1 MAAHPIQV
9 LRHKCAFTHAQK
21 KRREIRKHMYSKRV
35 PVVSTYFYKTVNEH
49 AHSTQHARVSI
60 HDAHA
65 VFVPHD
71 WPRPLVQETALYVE
85 KTREASGGHRVTSAK
100 QTFNVFLCGLTG
112 EEELVRERM
121 CCAIALS
128 LSISLS
134 LIHTRSH
141 TNAHTLFLSEHE
153 NTKLSFWTTTTKKKK
168 MASVSYVLVSNKR
181 KRKKFCADWCI
192 TDTD

>member
-1 MAAHPIQV
+1 MLSRHTLHSLDKRKKNKTDIYKRINVSMAAHPIQV

-153 NTKLSFWTTTTKKKK
+153 NTKLSF
-168 MASVSYVLVSNKR
+168 
-181 KRKKFCADWCI
+181 
-192 TDTD
+192 

>member
-21 KRREIRKHMYSKRV
+21 KKERNQKAHVFKT
-35 PVVSTYFYKTVNEH
+35 STCSFNLFLQNVNEH

-71 WPRPLVQETALYVE
+71 WPRPLVQETALYLE

-100 QTFNVFLCGLTG
+100 LTFNAFLCGLTG

-128 LSISLS
+128 LSL
-134 LIHTRSH
+134 SH
-141 TNAHTLFLSEHE
+141 THVHTQTPTPSFSPNMRIQNYLFEQQQQ
-153 NTKLSFWTTTTKKKK
+153 KKWPPFHT
-168 MASVSYVLVSNKR
+168 S
-181 KRKKFCADWCI
+181 W
-192 TDTD
+192 